1 MLDRLT
7 LGDHVCWTV
16 DDDVVRLTALAGYVR
31 AGLKHRH
38 QILYRGDE
46 PAEFL
51 AGLDRMGVDSAA
63 ARTAGHLL
71 INTPESALVVAG
83 VFDADQALARCRAM
97 AGRSRSAGYG
107 GLRLIADMAWAAGPV
122 PGAER
127 LPWYEAQ
134 ATTVFAEGDAMAL
147 CLCDRR
153 LFDPFALRRLAWSH
167 PGVMSGATGFDPG
180 SSLRLRWTSDPFG
193 VRLEGEAD
201 LSNRYALSAVLEHL
215 FDRPPAAAVATIDV
229 TGLRFADTAVA
240 RVLIEAGSGGAG
252 RIRLVGCSPGVSRL
266 LDLNGAGAAP
276 GLSIAR
282 SC

>member
-16 DDDVVRLTALAGYVR
+16 DDDAVRLTALAGYVR

-46 PAEFL
+46 SAAFL
-51 AGLDRMGVDSAA
+51 TGLDRTGIDTAA
-63 ARTAGHLL
+63 ALASGHLL
-71 INTPESALVVAG
+71 VNTPESALVVDG
-83 VFDADQALARCRAM
+83 VFDADQALVRCRAV

-107 GLRLIADMAWAAGPV
+107 GLRMIADMSWAAGPV

-134 ATTVFAEGDAMAL
+134 ATAVFAEGDALAL
-147 CLCDRR
+147 CLYDRR

-167 PGVMSGATGFDPG
+167 PGVMGGAPYDPG
-180 SSLRLRWTSDPFG
+180 SSLRLRWTRDPFG

-215 FDRPPAAAVATIDV
+215 FDRPPTGAVATVDV

-240 RVLIEAGSGGAG
+240 RVLIAAGSGGAG
-252 RIRLVGCSPGVSRL
+252 RIRLVGCSPGISRL